1 MTHKLARWLISCT
14 VKCLPLVAEE
24 SASAGRSLTVMSF
37 NVLEGGGDSRTV
49 GFPDSLFGGGRR
61 DDIANV
67 IRGCGA
73 DIVGVQECGDVA
85 WLLKELGPGWH
96 GIGKGSSK
104 YASAIVARFPL
115 VPLVSDDFLTAAR
128 VAVPAGEVIVV
139 NAHWWPP
146 KNSGAAL
153 IRERMNA
160 GTVPA
165 DPAEFEKQILAA
177 SDASAGPRGYDRT
190 LSVLRPHLEAG
201 ARIVLTGDFN
211 ESSHLDWTERAA
223 QSGIDHWPGNPT
235 GRLLRFKIAWKGSKL
250 LSEAG
255 LSDAYRVAHADE
267 VAKPGITWTPRYEPS
282 PGRRPYD
289 EQVLERLDR
298 VHFSTS
304 GLKLLDAAVVG
315 EDPATCEQVH
325 QGRWVSDH
333 RAVKATFAM
342 TGTGSD
348 AKIGSKTPSEP
359 AFRIVNPKENPFP
372 KEPRRNLSV
381 NIGGGKGVV
390 IAPHWVLTAAH
401 CISSK
406 RGDTVKMNYMDESGT
421 KVTLTSDKVV
431 RHGSTDFA
439 LVRLSEAAN
448 GRSPLLLLK
457 DGFPVSKKGQA
468 PYRLKKVAGNG
479 VWEEIPARVSQKSHG
494 TRFYISE
501 DERHGKAGTSGSPWV
516 IHSPLVGDVLVG
528 VTHGTGRV
536 PQVGKVCGWIESTVT
551 THSADR
557 VLWATPE
564 QTLAI
569 LPANQNGNPHTPP
582 DPPISR

>member
-1 MTHKLARWLISCT
+1 MT
-14 VKCLPLVAEE
+14 CLPLVAEE
-24 SASAGRSLTVMSF
+24 STSAGRAFTVMSF

-67 IRGCGA
+67 IRECGA

-96 GIGKGSSK
+96 GIGRGSSK
-104 YASAIVARFPL
+104 YASAVVARFPL
-115 VPLVSDDFLTAAR
+115 VPLVSEDFLTAAR

-146 KNSGAAL
+146 KNSGASL
-153 IRERMNA
+153 ILERMKA
-160 GTVPA
+160 GSIPA
-165 DPAEFEKQILAA
+165 DPAEFENQILAA
-177 SDASAGPRGYDRT
+177 SDASAGPRGYHWT
-190 LSVLRPHLEAG
+190 LAVLRPHLAAG

-223 QSGIDHWPGNPT
+223 QSGLDRWPGNPT
-235 GRLLRFKIAWKGSKL
+235 GRPLRFKIAWKGSKL
-250 LSEAG
+250 LLEAG
-255 LSDAYRVAHADE
+255 LSDAYRVAYPDE
-267 VAKPGITWTPRYEPS
+267 VAKPGITWTPRYEPI

-298 VHFSTS
+298 IHFNAS
-304 GLKLLDAAVVG
+304 GLKLLDSAVVG

-348 AKIGSKTPSEP
+348 TKTGSITPSKP
-359 AFRIVNPKENPFP
+359 AFHIVNPKENPFP
-372 KEPRRNLSV
+372 ITPRRDLCV

-406 RGDTVKMNYMDESGT
+406 RGDAVRMTYFNEEGK

-431 RHGSTDFA
+431 RHGATDLA
-439 LVRLSEAAN
+439 LVRFKPVIE
-448 GRSPLLLLK
+448 GKRPLLLLK
-457 DGFPVSKKGQA
+457 DGFPVGKKGQP
-468 PYRLKKVAGNG
+468 PYQLTKIAGNG
-479 VWEEIPARVSQKSHG
+479 VWENIPARVSPKSG
-494 TRFYISE
+494 GDRFYVTKDQRE
-501 DERHGKAGTSGSPWV
+501 GKAGTSGSPW
-516 IHSPLVGDVLVG
+516 IMRSPLVGDVLVG
-528 VTHGTGRV
+528 ITHGTGRI
-536 PQVGKVCGWIESTVT
+536 PQVGKACGWIQETVNAMST
-551 THSADR
+551 DR
-557 VLWATPE
+557 IQWAMPE
-564 QTLAI
+564 QA
-569 LPANQNGNPHTPP
+569 LPGRSSTG
-582 DPPISR
+582 SKE